1 MPLKDHMQLL
11 FSVKLGVL
19 CNVAPATHRA
29 GSERLVI
36 WCKCPPER
44 IHSLLKEY
52 VQVFVES
59 PCTKGSYD
67 TRLERWEEERA
78 DGDVTRCFRSFIVT
92 AGILL
97 PSS

>member
-1 MPLKDHMQLL
+1 MPLKHHMLL
-11 FSVKLGVL
+11 FFSVKLGVL

-36 WCKCPPER
+36 RCKCLPER

-59 PCTKGSYD
+59 PCKKGTYD
-67 TRLERWEEERA
+67 TRLERWEEECA
-78 DGDVTRCFRSFIVT
+78 DGDATRCFRSFM
-92 AGILL
+92 
-97 PSS
+97 